1 MKSKTV
7 YFFKLTSMI
16 LGLGLMFWGIYS
28 KVWWG
33 ALGVPLFIY
42 GISPRRSE
50 EEFTVRLHEQEEREK
65 PPRRVA

>member
-16 LGLGLMFWGIYS
+16 LGLALMFWGIYS

-42 GISPRRSE
+42 GISPRKSE
-50 EEFTVRLHEQEEREK
+50 EELTVTFQEDEREK
-65 PPRRVA
+65 PPKRVA